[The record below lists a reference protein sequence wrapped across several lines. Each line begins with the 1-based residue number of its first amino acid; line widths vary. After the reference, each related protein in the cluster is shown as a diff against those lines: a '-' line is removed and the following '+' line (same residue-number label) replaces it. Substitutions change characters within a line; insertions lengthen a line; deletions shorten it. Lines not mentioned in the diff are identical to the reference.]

1 MLQQVTTEVQPRL
14 TAQVNCVR
22 FGALFSGQ
30 RSFGFLCCDTRM
42 YLRFRGCLVVLDI
55 ELSVSTWYHKTR
67 RVLLRARRL
76 LLLLLLTA
84 ESKERRLAVCGIT
97 FKLASNGAKK
107 NNDFA
112 SPKTPPFEKAF
123 L

>member
-1 MLQQVTTEVQPRL
+1 
-14 TAQVNCVR
+14 
-22 FGALFSGQ
+22 
-30 RSFGFLCCDTRM
+30 M
-42 YLRFRGCLVVLDI
+42 YRRFRGCPVVLDI
-55 ELSVSTWYHKTR
+55 ELSVSTWYHNTR

>member
-42 YLRFRGCLVVLDI
+42 YLRFRGCPVVLGI
-55 ELSVSTWYHKTR
+55 ELSVSAWYHNTR
-67 RVLLRARRL
+67 RVPLRARRL
-76 LLLLLLTA
+76 LLLLRLTA
-84 ESKERRLAVCGIT
+84 DKERRLAVCSIT
-97 FKLASNGAKK
+97 FKLASNRAETG
-107 NNDFA
+107 
-112 SPKTPPFEKAF
+112 
-123 L
+123 